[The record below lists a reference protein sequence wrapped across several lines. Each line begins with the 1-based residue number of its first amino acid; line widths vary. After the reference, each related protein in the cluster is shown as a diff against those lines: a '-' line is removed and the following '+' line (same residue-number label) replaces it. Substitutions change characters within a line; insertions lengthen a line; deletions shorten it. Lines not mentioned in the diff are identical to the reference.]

1 MAQNTQGSKS
11 KWKVGSFL
19 QQAVAGVESRLD
31 MILAEEED
39 QNPLTRSTSVK
50 SKQNESLGQ
59 QATSPNPTT
68 SSMESLNVPAGVSRI
83 AWLIAFQLFRG
94 AHPMREKMIVYRNA

>member
-1 MAQNTQGSKS
+1 LIKGYSYSFAVYHTMAQNSQGSKS

-39 QNPLTRSTSVK
+39 QKPLTRSSSVK

-59 QATSPNPTT
+59 QVTSPNLTT
-68 SSMESLNVPAGVSRI
+68 SSMESLNVPRESRGS
-83 AWLIAFQLFRG
+83 RG
-94 AHPMREKMIVYRNA
+94 